1 MRKTFLVMVMVLL
14 VAGPAGVAFAE
25 DKVLATVSGEI
36 TGEKG
41 KVFQVDKVLKD
52 DGVWVQVSG
61 PLPDKSLVWT
71 SENLGVEEK
80 TFTLDG
86 KAESLALKDLT
97 GDSVPEVVTAA
108 FYGPKASGM
117 WVFTWSGA
125 DKKFVPIVV
134 THPKEDL
141 TRDFFVADIQQE
153 SGGELVIGPD
163 GKVTCLGLIYSEKE
177 GEEPQPA
184 QYVYELKDGKYVF
197 AERKPLPAK
206 P

>member
-1 MRKTFLVMVMVLL
+1 MRKPFLVMMVVLL
-14 VAGPAGVAFAE
+14 TAGPAGAVFGE

-41 KVFQVDKVLKD
+41 KAFQVDKVLKD

-61 PLPDKSLVWT
+61 PLPDKTAVWT
-71 SENLGVEEK
+71 SDNLGVEEK
-80 TFTLDG
+80 TFTLGDRS
-86 KAESLALKDLT
+86 ESLALKDLT
-97 GDSVPEVVTAA
+97 GDGVPEIVTAA
-108 FYGPKASGM
+108 FYGPRASGM

-125 DKKFVPIVV
+125 DQKFVPIVV
-134 THPKEDL
+134 THPQDDL

-163 GKVTCLGLIYSEKE
+163 GKVTCLGLIYSDKE

-197 AERKPLPAK
+197 VERKPLPAK